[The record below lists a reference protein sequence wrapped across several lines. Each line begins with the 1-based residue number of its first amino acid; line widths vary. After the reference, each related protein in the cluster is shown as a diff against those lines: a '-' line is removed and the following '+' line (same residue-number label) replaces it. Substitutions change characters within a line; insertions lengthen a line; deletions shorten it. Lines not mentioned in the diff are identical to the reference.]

1 VRSMRRVSPSRV
13 ARVPGPWS
21 ALALYGVSLG
31 VLLVSHLGHGWGFV
45 DLHIYERGGAAVRA
59 GAPLYALRFPGALA
73 FTYPPFA
80 ALALAGVTL
89 APNALLEP
97 LFTGISVALLPLLL
111 FLTLRLDRRSS
122 SRPLQAAPNGGGRR
136 AAPNGGD
143 RLPVLDTRKRL
154 ALALALSAAALWLEP
169 VWTTL
174 RYGQI
179 DLLLATLVVWDMGRE
194 DGARTKGLGIGL
206 AAAIK
211 LTPAIFAVYLLASGR
226 RRAALV
232 SAGTFAATVALGY
245 LTLPGDSREYW
256 GGAFAEAGRVGRIEN
271 AANQSLRG
279 ALSRVLHTPHVG
291 GVWVCVA
298 VLVAL
303 TGLALALDAARRG
316 DDARGFSVCALT
328 ALLISPVS
336 WSHHWVLAVPALV
349 LFALD
354 ARRHGSSAVVGACA
368 LAAVLAY
375 AHVIWWVPINHPL
388 HSELHLNAL
397 QLLFADA
404 YVLVA
409 LLALAGMAVA
419 RISTPCILVSGH
431 APLERPWTSRRVG
444 SS

>member
-1 VRSMRRVSPSRV
+1 VRPMRRVSPSRV
-13 ARVPGPWS
+13 ARVPGPWIC
-21 ALALYGVSLG
+21 AALYAVSLAT
-31 VLLVSHLGHGWGFV
+31 LLASHLGHGWGFV

-59 GAPLYALRFPGALA
+59 GDPLYALRFPGALA

-80 ALALAGVTL
+80 ALAIAGVTL

-97 LFTGISVALLPLLL
+97 LVTAISLGLLPLLL
-111 FLTLRLDRRSS
+111 VLTLRLDERSS
-122 SRPLQAAPNGGGRR
+122 SQRRTLGGRE
-136 AAPNGGD
+136 
-143 RLPVLDTRKRL
+143 RL

-174 RYGQI
+174 RYGQL
-179 DLLLATLVVWDMGRE
+179 DLLIATLVVWDMGRA

-206 AAAIK
+206 ATAIK
-211 LTPAIFAVYLLASGR
+211 LTPAIFAVYLLLSR
-226 RRAALV
+226 RPRAALV
-232 SAGTFAATVALGY
+232 AAATFAATFALGY
-245 LTLPGDSREYW
+245 VALPGDSREYW
-256 GGAFAEAGRVGRIEN
+256 GGAFVEPGRVGRVEN

-291 GVWVCVA
+291 GVWLCVA

-303 TGLALALDAARRG
+303 AGVALAVDAARRG
-316 DDARGFSVCALT
+316 EEARGFSVCALT
-328 ALLISPVS
+328 ALLVSPVS

-354 ARRHGSSAVVGACA
+354 ARRRGAFTVLGACA

-388 HSELHLNAL
+388 HSELHLDAL

-409 LLALAGMAVA
+409 LIALAGIAVA

-431 APLERPWTSRRVG
+431 ASLTRARRFT
-444 SS
+444 

>member
-1 VRSMRRVSPSRV
+1 VRPMRRVSPSRV

-21 ALALYGVSLG
+21 CVALYGVSLG
-31 VLLVSHLGHGWGFV
+31 VLLASHLGHGWGFV

-89 APNALLEP
+89 APNGLLEP
-97 LFTGISVALLPLLL
+97 LFTAVSVALLPLLL
-111 FLTLRLDRRSS
+111 YLTLRLDRRSA
-122 SRPLQAAPNGGGRR
+122 SRPR
-136 AAPNGGD
+136 AAASGGE
-143 RLPVLDTRKRL
+143 RLLALDTRGRL

-174 RYGQI
+174 RYGQL
-179 DLLLATLVVWDMGRE
+179 DVLLATLVVWDVGRE

-211 LTPAIFAVYLLASGR
+211 LTPAIFAVYLLASR
-226 RRAALV
+226 RPRAALV
-232 SAGTFAATVALGY
+232 AAGTFAATVALGY
-245 LTLPGDSREYW
+245 VTLPGDSREYW
-256 GGAFAEAGRVGRIEN
+256 GGAFAEPGRVGRIEN

-279 ALSRVLHTPHVG
+279 ALSRVLHTPSVG
-291 GVWVCVA
+291 GVWLCVA
-298 VLVAL
+298 ALVAL
-303 TGLALALDAARRG
+303 VGIALAVGAARRG

-336 WSHHWVLAVPALV
+336 WSHHWVLALPALV

-354 ARRHGSSAVVGACA
+354 ARRRGSSAVLGACG

-409 LLALAGMAVA
+409 LTALVGMAVA
-419 RISTPCILVSGH
+419 RISTRCILVSGH
-431 APLERPWTSRRVG
+431 APLTRARRFT
-444 SS
+444 